1 MVVLKLDGLTRKGI
15 GEMIDRVKS
24 AGERLHLT
32 QNVNISDILKEGS
45 DVSVYGPCLFNFYNS
60 SVTSRNTWS
69 GSWLYLTHG
78 LA

>member
-45 DVSVYGPCLFNFYNS
+45 VMCLFMGHVCSIFIILLS
-60 SVTSRNTWS
+60 HRETR
-69 GSWLYLTHG
+69 GQAFG
-78 LA
+78 FI